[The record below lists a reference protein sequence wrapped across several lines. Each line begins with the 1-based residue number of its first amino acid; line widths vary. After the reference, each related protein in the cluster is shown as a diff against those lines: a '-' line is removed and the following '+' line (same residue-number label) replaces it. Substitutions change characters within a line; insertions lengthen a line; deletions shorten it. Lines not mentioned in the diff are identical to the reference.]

1 MTDNYEE
8 KQPKKRGAGIV
19 VLIVCACLTVILL
32 GGYLSL
38 CAWAGSHITPGGM
51 AAGVPLS
58 GLNHEEAA
66 LRLEQAAQA
75 WQDKTVELT
84 CNGTVIPFELG
95 KAGLAFDTDAVLEK
109 LTDHAPFLQRGINW
123 ISRTREAAFWRYQ
136 AVNSLVFENR
146 LYLDGLLTEVNTTL
160 TQPVVQHEAQVQ
172 EHGIRFVRG
181 TAGQS
186 VDTAEV
192 ETALLTRIETACD
205 FSPLELT
212 ATVTQPDAF
221 DFFALHQQIYV
232 APADAV
238 LDPETV
244 QIIPSVT
251 GVSFDV
257 AAAQTQLE
265 VAQPGE
271 TFEIPFLYTEPEITT
286 EKLNSALF
294 ADKLGQAY
302 SWVSGSKARQAN
314 VKLAGELCHDT
325 ILLPGEEFSYW
336 AKIQPC
342 TLEQGFQNAPTYLN
356 GNTVD
361 GVGGGVCQM
370 SSSIYTAALQANL
383 EIVQRRPHTYAVGYL
398 PNGSDAMVN
407 GGNSDLRF
415 QNNTEYPIKIV
426 VILKGQNLTVQLWG
440 TKTDD
445 TYVKMEFKDL
455 KKDPYE
461 VIYKIDNSIPAGTKK
476 QDVSGYTGYKT
487 EAYRCVY
494 AGDGTLLSRTLES
507 VNSYRRRDAV
517 VRIHSADAALYNV
530 DPVTG
535 EKLPEPVI
543 APQPVP
549 EPEPSPEP
557 SPEPAPVPGTEVT
570 PEAAPAPEVPGA
582 ETGDPAAGDEQAD
595 ALLEENR
602 PAA

>member
-19 VLIVCACLTVILL
+19 VLIVCACLIVVLL
-32 GGYLSL
+32 GGYLGL
-38 CAWAGSHITPGGM
+38 CVWAGSHITPGGM

-58 GLNHEEAA
+58 GLNHEEAM
-66 LRLEQAAQA
+66 LQLEQAAQE

-84 CNGTVIPFELG
+84 CNGAVIPFELG

-109 LTDHAPFLQRGINW
+109 LTDHGPFLQRGINW
-123 ISRTREAAFWRYQ
+123 ISRTREATFWRYQ

-146 LYLDGLLTEVNTTL
+146 LYLDGLLTELNTTL

-172 EHGIRFVRG
+172 EQGIRFIRG

-186 VDTAEV
+186 VDTTQV
-192 ETALLTRIETACD
+192 ETALLTRIETARD
-205 FSPLELT
+205 FGPLELT

-221 DFFALHQQIYV
+221 DFFALHQQIYI

-251 GVSFDV
+251 GVYFDV
-257 AAAQTQLE
+257 AEAQTQFT
-265 VAQPGE
+265 ATQPGE
-271 TFEIPFLYTEPEITT
+271 SFEIPFLYAEPEITT
-286 EKLNSALF
+286 EKLNSALC

-336 AKIQPC
+336 DKIQPC

-361 GVGGGVCQM
+361 GVGGGICQM
-370 SSSIYTAALQANL
+370 SSSVYTAALQANL

-407 GGNSDLRF
+407 GGSSDFRF
-415 QNNTEYPIKIV
+415 KNNTEYPVKIV
-426 VILKGQNLTVQLWG
+426 VILKGQNLTVQIWG

-445 TYVKMEFKDL
+445 TYVKMEFKEL
-455 KKDPYE
+455 KKDPYD
-461 VIYKIDNSIPAGTKK
+461 VIYKIDNSIPTGTKK
-476 QDVSGYTGYKT
+476 EDVSGYTGYKT
-487 EAYRCVY
+487 EVYRCVY

-549 EPEPSPEP
+549 GQDPTLEL
-557 SPEPAPVPGTEVT
+557 T
-570 PEAAPAPEVPGA
+570 PAPEVTPNPEVIPEPEFPA
-582 ETGDPAAGDEQAD
+582 PEANDWAVDQEQTGTIEEAQPAA
-595 ALLEENR
+595 
-602 PAA
+602 